1 MDQSQN
7 LSDYVLK
14 FINQTNQ
21 SLFLTGKA
29 GTGKTTLL
37 KKITETT
44 HKNFVVVAPTGIA
57 ALNAKGVT
65 IHSFFQLPFGAFIPD
80 YSTANHF
87 LDFVKVESR
96 ATLRRHFK
104 MNTQKQNLVRNLDL
118 LIIDEVS
125 MLRADVLDAMDYM
138 LQTVRK
144 SAAPF
149 GGVQVLFIGDLQQLP
164 PVVRQEEWEVLK
176 NHYKSAFF
184 FHSKVISENPIL
196 YIELEKIYRQ
206 SDPVFINIL
215 NNLRNNVVT
224 ASDLHVL
231 NQYVNPAF
239 ESHTTEGW
247 ITVTTHNAK
256 ADKINAEA
264 LERLNEK
271 SFYYEAEIVEDFPD
285 KIYPLEATLEL
296 KVGAQVMFIKNDLSA
311 DKLFY
316 NGKMAIVTKLTA
328 NEIFV
333 RFAEDGVTIEVEK
346 YVWENIKYT
355 VNALTKE
362 VEEVIVGTFSHFPIK
377 LAWAITVHKSQGLT
391 FDKAALDVSQVFA
404 SGQAYVAL
412 SRLRSLKGLVL
423 LSPMRMNGMVTDDQ
437 IIEFAKSKSSQ
448 EMLDNN
454 LQAQTLQYL
463 YVELRKK
470 FDFLELT
477 KAWYK
482 LSSSYV
488 NEVTSSPKGK
498 IQDWVKKQY
507 LLVDALQ
514 DSAQKFGNQLAKLFS
529 TYPVDLP
536 FVQDRCSK
544 GYDYFFPFLDKQV
557 DELLYEIAMVRRQ
570 KKAKLIFEE
579 LTEIED
585 VLVKQVL
592 DLKKVLQILRQYIDG
607 KNIEKDTIENE
618 DLSQYKVNKL
628 VAIADHIRAN
638 TNELIDSPTD
648 LTYYETD
655 KKEKKEKKP
664 TLDVT
669 LELWRAKFTVKEIAD
684 ERKLTQTTIYGHLAK
699 LIQKRQILLTEIIS
713 KAKIKKLEK
722 LFENYEGQS
731 MTELKEV
738 CGDAF
743 TYDELRLYK
752 ATLDLEGEK

>member
-1 MDQSQN
+1 MDHSQH

-80 YSTANHF
+80 YSADNF
-87 LDFVKVESR
+87 FSDFVKVESR

-104 MNTQKQNLVRNLDL
+104 MNTLKQNLVRNLDL

-125 MLRADVLDAMDYM
+125 MLRADVLDAMDFM

-176 NHYKSAFF
+176 AYYKSAFF
-184 FHSKVISENPIL
+184 FHSKAITENPIL

-215 NNLRNNVVT
+215 NNLRNNIVT
-224 ASDLHVL
+224 ASDLEVL
-231 NQYVNPAF
+231 NQYVNPTF

-264 LERLNEK
+264 LEKLDAK

-285 KIYPLEATLEL
+285 KIYPVEATLEL
-296 KVGAQVMFIKNDLSA
+296 KIGSQVMFIKNDSSA

-333 RFAEDGVTIEVEK
+333 RFPEDNVTIEVEK

-362 VEEVIVGTFSHFPIK
+362 VEEEIVGTFSHYPIK

-404 SGQAYVAL
+404 PGQAYVAL

-423 LSPMRMNGMVTDDQ
+423 LSPMRMNGMATDID
-437 IIEFAKSKSSQ
+437 IIEFAKNKSSQ
-448 EMLDNN
+448 QMLDNN
-454 LQAQTLQYL
+454 LQAQTLQFL

-477 KAWYK
+477 KIWYK
-482 LSSSYV
+482 LSMSYV
-488 NEVTSSPKGK
+488 NESTVSPKGK
-498 IQDWVKKQY
+498 IQEWVKKQY
-507 LLVDALQ
+507 LLIDALQ
-514 DSAQKFGNQLAKLFS
+514 DSAQKFGNQLGKIFF
-529 TYPVDLP
+529 TYPVDLV
-536 FVQDRCSK
+536 FVQERCVK
-544 GYDYFFPFLDKQV
+544 AYDYFFPFLDKQV

-585 VLVKQVL
+585 ILVKQVL
-592 DLKKVLQILRQYIDG
+592 DLKKMLLILDHYIHEKDIEKG
-607 KNIEKDTIENE
+607 NIETDEI
-618 DLSQYKVNKL
+618 SQYKVNKL
-628 VAIADHIRAN
+628 VEIADRIRAN
-638 TNELIDSPTD
+638 SGELIESPTD
-648 LTYYETD
+648 LTYYEAD

-664 TLDVT
+664 TLDIT
-669 LELWRAKFTVKEIAD
+669 LEMWRAKFTVKEIAE

-699 LIQKRQILLTEIIS
+699 LIQKRHILLTEIIS

-722 LFENYEGQS
+722 LFENFEGES
-731 MTELKEV
+731 MTELKEK

-752 ATLDLEGEK
+752 ATLDVEEK

>member
-1 MDQSQN
+1 MDQSQH

-14 FINQTNQ
+14 FINQTKQ

-80 YSTANHF
+80 YSATQM
-87 LDFVKVESR
+87 LSDYVKVESR
-96 ATLRRHFK
+96 ATLIRHFK
-104 MNTQKQNLVRNLDL
+104 MNGLKQTLVRNLDL

-125 MLRADVLDAMDYM
+125 MLRADVLDAMDFM

-176 NHYKSAFF
+176 KYYKSAFF

-206 SDPVFINIL
+206 SDPTFINIL
-215 NNLRNNVVT
+215 NNLRNNIVT
-224 ASDLHVL
+224 ASDLAVL
-231 NQYVNPAF
+231 NEYVNPAF

-256 ADKINAEA
+256 ADKINTEA
-264 LERLNEK
+264 LNKLNNA

-285 KIYPLEATLEL
+285 KIFPLDATLEL
-296 KVGAQVMFIKNDLSA
+296 KVGSQVMFIKNDLSA

-333 RFAEDGVTIEVEK
+333 RFPEDSVTIEVEK

-355 VNALTKE
+355 VNPLTKDID
-362 VEEVIVGTFSHFPIK
+362 EEIIGTFSHYPIK

-404 SGQAYVAL
+404 PGQAYVAL

-423 LSPMRMNGMVTDDQ
+423 LSPMRMNGMTTD
-437 IIEFAKSKSSQ
+437 IEIMEFAKTKTPQ
-448 EMLDNN
+448 QMLDNN

-463 YVELRKK
+463 YVELRQK
-470 FDFLELT
+470 FDFLDLT
-477 KAWYK
+477 KAWYNLK
-482 LSSSYV
+482 SSYV
-488 NEVTSSPKGK
+488 NETTASPKGK
-498 IQDWVKKQY
+498 IQDWVSKQY
-507 LLVDALQ
+507 LLIDALQ
-514 DSAQKFGNQLAKLFS
+514 DSAQKFGNQLAKLF
-529 TYPVDLP
+529 TTHPVDLL
-536 FVQDRCSK
+536 FIQERCQK
-544 GYDYFFPFLDKQV
+544 AFDYFFPFLDKMV

-579 LTEIED
+579 LTAIEEL
-585 VLVKQVL
+585 LVKQVL
-592 DLKKVLQILRQYIDG
+592 DLKKTLHILQRYID
-607 KNIEKDTIENE
+607 KQTIEKSSVETQDISE
-618 DLSQYKVNKL
+618 YKINKL
-628 VAIADHIRAN
+628 VEIADRIRAN
-638 TNELIDSPTD
+638 SGELIESPTD
-648 LTYYETD
+648 LTYYESD
-655 KKEKKEKKP
+655 AKKEKKEKKP

-699 LIQKRQILLTEIIS
+699 LIQKRQILITEIIS

-722 LFENYEGQS
+722 LFESYDGES
-731 MTELKEV
+731 LTELKEI

-743 TYDELRLYK
+743 TYEDLRLYK
-752 ATLDLEGEK
+752 ATLDLDK